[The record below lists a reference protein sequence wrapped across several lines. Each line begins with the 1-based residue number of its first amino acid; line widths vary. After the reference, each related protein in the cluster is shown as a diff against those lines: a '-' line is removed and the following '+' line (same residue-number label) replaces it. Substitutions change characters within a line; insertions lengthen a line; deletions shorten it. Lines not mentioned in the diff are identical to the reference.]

1 MTYNDPVASEVDMS
15 VMEDIAR
22 RIQQGSE
29 GAPENGWK
37 PLLQEL
43 FSERYYKDDWD
54 ENQVRDAYSLGNG
67 NKKDSVPFAGF
78 IAPSNPSS
86 GAYGGL
92 SLCWF
97 PTPENGSLLA
107 FVVGTSGLSPDEGIL
122 ARPGHRRRIVALR
135 RTLSA
140 TGARIW
146 SKSDPSNIQ
155 EQVPDSVQRDSPA
168 FDRVFKRYGS
178 YLYCMTTLDGN
189 TKNPLEILKAFF
201 DLYASERG
209 WSIKKEFQAEVNESK
224 QRLYA
229 EVFPPVSEEDV
240 YQLLLQRR
248 FVILQGPPG
257 TGKTV
262 FSKEIRERFF
272 GDRGK
277 TIQFHPAVTYEDF
290 VVGLSPEP
298 DSEGLHFQRREGWLL
313 EAADEA
319 KGAPYLLCIDEI
331 NRADLGKVL
340 GEAIYLFEPDS
351 ARERTERIIS
361 LPHEVNGSKEFRLP
375 KNLFVLGTMNTAD
388 HSIAPIDLA
397 IRRRFAFVSLYPDR
411 RVLELQNLEWAT
423 QVFDDLRQAFMEHV
437 PDSALELLPGH
448 AYFLANSD
456 EEIQLRFKY
465 QLLPLLDEYLQ
476 QGLVAQ
482 ASSELQAIRDRLS
495 DKVDTFDQRRLKP

>member
-1 MTYNDPVASEVDMS
+1 MS
-15 VMEDIAR
+15 TIEEIAQ
-22 RIQQGSE
+22 RIQRGYD
-29 GAPENGWK
+29 GAPEKGWK
-37 PLLQEL
+37 PVLQEL
-43 FSERYYKDDWD
+43 FSERYHKNDWD
-54 ENQVRDAYSLGNG
+54 EDQVRDAYSLGNG
-67 NKKDSVPFAGF
+67 DKNSVPFAGF
-78 IAPSNPSS
+78 IASSNPST

-97 PTPENGSLLA
+97 PTQEKGSLLA

-135 RTLSA
+135 RTLA
-140 TGARIW
+140 AAGARIW
-146 SKSDPSNIQ
+146 SKSDPSSIQ
-155 EQVPDSVQRDSPA
+155 APVPDSVQRDFPA
-168 FDRVFKRYGS
+168 FGHVFKRYGS
-178 YLYCMTTLDGN
+178 YLYCMTSLDQE
-189 TKNPLEILKAFF
+189 TKNPAEVVKAFF
-201 DLYASERG
+201 DLYAMERG
-209 WSIKKEFQAEVNESK
+209 WRIKKEFQAEVQESE

-229 EVFPPVSEEDV
+229 EVFPPVAEEEI

-257 TGKTV
+257 TGKTRL
-262 FSKEIRERFF
+262 SKVIRERFF
-272 GDRGK
+272 GNRGK

-290 VVGLSPEP
+290 VVGLAPEP
-298 DSEGLHFQRREGWLL
+298 DSEGLHFQRRKGWLI

-319 KGAPYLLCIDEI
+319 KDAPYLLCIDEI

-351 ARERTERIIS
+351 MGEGTERVIS
-361 LPHEVNGSKEFRLP
+361 LTHEVNGSKEFRLP

-397 IRRRFAFVSLYPDR
+397 IRRRFAFVSQYPDR
-411 RVLELQNLEWAT
+411 RVLEAQNVTWAT
-423 QVFDDLRQAFMEHV
+423 RVFENLQKAFMEHV

-448 AYFLANSD
+448 AYFLAKSD
-456 EEIQLRFKY
+456 EELQLRFKY

-482 ASSELQAIRDRLS
+482 ARSELQAIRDRLS
-495 DKVDTFDQRRLKP
+495 DEVDLFEQRRLQ